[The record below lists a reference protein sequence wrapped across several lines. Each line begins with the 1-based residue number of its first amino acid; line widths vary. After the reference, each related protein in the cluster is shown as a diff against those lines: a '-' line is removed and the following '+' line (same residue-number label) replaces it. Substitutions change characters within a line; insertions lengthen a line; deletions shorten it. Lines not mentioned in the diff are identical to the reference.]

1 MSRYYELADV
11 AEMFPAVFLGRRV
24 IEAKTSDASYKLS
37 VTGFETAV
45 DIWRMLLDSGFSK
58 DPSRCRLVYDNK
70 DISESVHS
78 VDLLE
83 IPNGAVVAIVDRFDF
98 ELSLPGG
105 AGGASEHSTQAF
117 GIDMKPVS

>member
-45 DIWRMLLDSGFSK
+45 DIWTMLLDSGFSK
-58 DPSRCRLVYDNK
+58 EPSRCRLLYDSK
-70 DISESVHS
+70 DISESDKSLDH
-78 VDLLE
+78 LE
-83 IPNGAVVAIVDRFDF
+83 VPDGAVIAVVDHFDF
-98 ELSLPGG
+98 EMKLCGGVGSREQDTLKLS
-105 AGGASEHSTQAF
+105 
-117 GIDMKPVS
+117 